1 MKSPPVLFSSIRET
15 MPWFGGLGLRVL
27 VGILCLLL
35 LVSCAKK
42 QPANEMSAIQPSLT
56 FLEDGKTTKE
66 DLQAHLGPPSGKF
79 NQGKIWTY
87 SRLAVEYHLIVV
99 FSDQDIV
106 KTHRIL
112 EVR

>member
-1 MKSPPVLFSSIRET
+1 MKCSMRAT
-15 MPWFGGLGLRVL
+15 KTWFGGLSLRFL
-27 VGILCLLL
+27 VGALCLLA

-42 QPANEMSAIQPSLT
+42 QSTDEVSVIQTSLT

-66 DLQAHLGPPSGKF
+66 NLQAHLGPPSGEF

-87 SRLAVEYHLIVV
+87 SRLAVAYHLIVV
-99 FSDQDIV
+99 FGDQDIV

-112 EVR
+112 KVR